1 MRKLLFAAAAL
12 LSVSVVMLVAC
23 NKNKNETGN
32 SYLKIRLTDSPFNAS
47 EVNVEILNVRVN
59 FRNDSTGW
67 VDLAT
72 NAGIYNLL
80 ALQNGVD
87 TLLAQGPVPSND
99 VKEVRLILGTQNS
112 IVIDSVSYSMMVP
125 SGSQTGL
132 KIKVDRQLNVGIDS
146 LVVDFDAGLS
156 VIRTGNNNY
165 ILKPV
170 LRVL

>member
-1 MRKLLFAAAAL
+1 MRKLIIIAGVA
-12 LSVSVVMLVAC
+12 LSVLIFIITAC
-23 NKNKNETGN
+23 QKSNNESGN
-32 SYLKIRLTDSPFNAS
+32 TYLKVRLTDSPFDAS

-80 ALQNGVD
+80 DLQNGVD

-112 IVIDSVSYSMMVP
+112 IVIDSVSHPMMVP
-125 SGSQTGL
+125 SGSQSGL
-132 KIKVDRQLNVGIDS
+132 KIKIGRQLNVGLDS
-146 LVVDFDAGLS
+146 LIVDFDAGLS
-156 VIRTGNNNY
+156 VVRTGNNNY

-170 LRVL
+170 LKVL